1 MACRLLAMIGLIRLI
16 CEPKDQQP
24 DGPARK
30 VFDVPRLEAPN
41 LQRRLEAAG
50 WTVTAIPL

>member
-1 MACRLLAMIGLIRLI
+1 MACRPLAMIGLIRLI

-24 DGPARK
+24 DGPACK

>member
-1 MACRLLAMIGLIRLI
+1 MACRPLAMIGLIRLV
-16 CEPKDQQP
+16 CEPNSARP
-24 DGPARK
+24 DGAERK

>member
-1 MACRLLAMIGLIRLI
+1 MIGLIRLI
-16 CEPKDQQP
+16 CEPNSVRP
-24 DGPARK
+24 DGAERK
-30 VFDVPRLEAPN
+30 VFDVPKLEAPN